1 MVAFISSDKCEG
13 PGLYP
18 IPRRLIEMDLPR
30 SRDLS
35 SVPLMR
41 SFSFTLDKEKM
52 VTETVRANR
61 RLSLL
66 DELPPCAGPKLRAFP
81 NRRPKIQWLQQLERS
96 PESEL
101 GSQGYVF
108 RVLINSQTYVIK
120 VVGFFLYLATIS
132 AITKSSSSSF
142 ISHLMPNIH

>member
-1 MVAFISSDKCEG
+1 
-13 PGLYP
+13 
-18 IPRRLIEMDLPR
+18 
-30 SRDLS
+30 
-35 SVPLMR
+35 MR

-132 AITKSSSSSF
+132 AVTKSSSSSF